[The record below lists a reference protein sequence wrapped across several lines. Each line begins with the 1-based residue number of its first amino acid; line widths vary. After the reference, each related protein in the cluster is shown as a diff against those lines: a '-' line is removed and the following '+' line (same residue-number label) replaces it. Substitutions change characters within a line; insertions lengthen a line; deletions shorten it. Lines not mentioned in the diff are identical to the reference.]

1 MLKLD
6 NIKIIRGKN
15 NCNVKGTSLYN
26 VLINDSLIAYISLRL
41 VDNEAY
47 FMYKR
52 INKKY
57 YKYNYETS
65 IIRLFCKYLTSK
77 AKIVYCLN
85 KMSSYL
91 AEVGFIKDDKMLKL
105 DINKLYFI
113 NDFKYLLFDVD
124 DTLLSF
130 EKSERKALT
139 LALNK
144 YHIKATNKLIND
156 YHLINIKYWKMVEKG
171 IISRDEC
178 LIKRFDEFLVKNNI
192 NVASIDFED
201 TYRYYLNK
209 QAFLVKDAKLILK
222 ELEKNKQIYAI
233 TNGVY
238 KTQKYRIKKAK
249 LEQFFIHSFISD
261 EIKYNKPSKLFMDYV
276 CSYIKDFNKDEA
288 LIIGDSLSSDIKLGI
303 NSNVKTCYFNF
314 KRLKNNDEIKPTY
327 VIYSLKELI

>member
-6 NIKIIRGKN
+6 NIKIIRGENSSK
-15 NCNVKGTSLYN
+15 VKGTSLYN
-26 VLINDSLIAYISLRL
+26 VFIKDSLIAYISLRL
-41 VDNEAY
+41 TDNEAY

-65 IIRLFCKYLTSK
+65 IIRLFCKYLNSK
-77 AKIVYCLN
+77 AKNIYCLN

-91 AEVGFIKDDKMLKL
+91 TEVGFIKDDKILKL
-105 DINKLYFI
+105 DIDKLYFI
-113 NDFKYLLFDVD
+113 NNFKYLLFDVD

-144 YHIKATNKLIND
+144 YNIKATNKLIND
-156 YHLINIKYWKMVEKG
+156 YHLTNIKYWKMVEKG

-178 LIKRFDEFLVKNNI
+178 LIKRFDEFLTKNNI

-209 QAFLVKDAKLILK
+209 QAFLMKDAKLVLK

-238 KTQKYRIKKAK
+238 KTQKYRVKKAHLDK
-249 LEQFFIHSFISD
+249 FFIHSFISD
-261 EIKYNKPSKLFMDYV
+261 EIKYNKPNKLFMDYV
-276 CSYIKDFNKDEA
+276 CAYIKDFNKNEA
-288 LIIGDSLSSDIKLGI
+288 LIIGDSLSSDIKLGV
-303 NSNVKTCYFNF
+303 NSDVKTCYFNF
-314 KRLKNNDEIKPTY
+314 KRLKNKEEIKPTY

>member
-6 NIKIIRGKN
+6 NIKILRGKN
-15 NCNVKGTSLYN
+15 NNKVKGTSLYN

-41 VDNEAY
+41 TDNVAY
-47 FMYKR
+47 FIYKR

-65 IIRLFCKYLTSK
+65 IIRLFCKFLTNK
-77 AKIVYCLN
+77 TKNIYCLN

-91 AEVGFIKDDKMLKL
+91 GEVGFIKENKMLKL
-105 DINKLYFI
+105 DIDRLYFI
-113 NDFKYLLFDVD
+113 NNFKYLLFDVD

-139 LALNK
+139 LAFNK
-144 YHIKATNKLIND
+144 YNIKSTNTLIND
-156 YHLINIKYWKMVEKG
+156 YHLTNIKYWKMVEKG

-192 NVASIDFED
+192 NLASIDFEN

-209 QAFLVKDAKLILK
+209 QAFLMKDAKLVLK
-222 ELEKNKQIYAI
+222 KLEKNKQIYAI

-238 KTQKYRIKKAK
+238 KTQKYRVKKAK
-249 LEQFFIHSFISD
+249 LDKFFIHSFISD
-261 EIKYNKPSKLFMDYV
+261 EIKYNKPNKLFMDYV
-276 CSYIKDFNKDEA
+276 CAYIKNFNKDEA

-303 NSNVKTCYFNF
+303 NSDVKTCYFNF
-314 KRLKNNDEIKPTY
+314 KRLKNKDEIKPTY
-327 VIYSLKELI
+327 AIYSLKELI